1 MLCPN
6 CRYEYVRGKTTCPD
20 CGVALVEDLPPE
32 PTDQPKDEESV
43 VVYVSL
49 TRLQSALVS
58 SVLDGAGIE
67 YVTTTDQ
74 PVIQHEYRL
83 LFAVNQKDA
92 ARARELLLDVEEAQS
107 LDWKDSELN
116 NQ

>member
-1 MLCPN
+1 MFCPN
-6 CRYEYVRGKTTCPD
+6 CRYEYVHDKTTCPD
-20 CGVALVEDLPPE
+20 CGVALVDELPPE

-49 TRLQSALVS
+49 TRSQSALVS

-67 YVTTTDQ
+67 YVMTIDQ
-74 PVIQHEYRL
+74 HVMQHEYRF

-92 ARARELLLDVEEAQS
+92 ARARELLMDVDEAQS
-107 LDWKDSELN
+107 LDWKDSELD